1 MKTKRPAEGQVS
13 QPLTNHLGPEYPDG
27 MATFNVLQAK
37 THFSNLLARAEQGEE
52 IIIARAG
59 TPVVRLVP
67 ITFQREPEFGFLGH
81 CDIPDSVFF
90 DPLPDEEL
98 ALWE

>member
-1 MKTKRPAEGQVS
+1 
-13 QPLTNHLGPEYPDG
+13 LTNHLAHEYPDDV
-27 MATFNVLQAK
+27 ATFNVLQAK

-67 ITFQREPEFGFLGH
+67 IAQRREPEFGFLSN
-81 CDIPDSVFF
+81 CKVPDDSVFF